1 MSVPTNIPSV
11 LALAMCVVAG
21 CAHAPTQ
28 QLSRSR
34 ASVRAAKEVGAVDV
48 PKAAY
53 HLNLAQDQISIAEP
67 LMEGNRDDKRSAE
80 RLLMRAEVDADLA
93 IEFTNATRKQAEAA
107 AEWAKVRD
115 LVVDEE

>member
-1 MSVPTNIPSV
+1 VFVI
-11 LALAMCVVAG
+11 AG
-21 CAHAPTQ
+21 CATAPTQ

-53 HLNLAQDQISIAEP
+53 HLKLAEDQISIAEP

-80 RLLMRAEVDADLA
+80 RLLTRAEVDADLA
-93 IEFTNATRKQAEAA
+93 IEFTNATRKRAEAA
-107 AEWAKVRD
+107 TEWTKVRS
-115 LVVDEE
+115 LATDEE